1 MTKRREG
8 RHENTSLLALGEAR
22 AGRMSIHFCFLPFA
36 ALLVKREI
44 WSDSYR
50 RHLVSNNYSSVV
62 TLYLHHTTRSMWGM
76 GHAVWDDIKILG
88 HCSVSVCQY
97 VCLCIK
103 SGTISKFPRCPI
115 PGILRVY
122 CTSATA
128 GCDGCR
134 GSGKEGAM
142 Y

>member
-62 TLYLHHTTRSMWGM
+62 TLYLHHTVQVRQPVAMDVGEVEKKGLCIDSRAQDA
-76 GHAVWDDIKILG
+76 HAV
-88 HCSVSVCQY
+88 
-97 VCLCIK
+97 
-103 SGTISKFPRCPI
+103 
-115 PGILRVY
+115 
-122 CTSATA
+122 
-128 GCDGCR
+128 
-134 GSGKEGAM
+134 GK
-142 Y
+142 